1 MNEAREVTTHE
12 SRCPFGVPDVPD
24 TPAVAFY
31 CRLPGGRVRIP
42 TREDQALY
50 CRSGRF
56 FACPIV
62 RRYVRDN

>member
-1 MNEAREVTTHE
+1 MNERLVAVTE
-12 SRCPFGVPDVPD
+12 EGRCPFAVPEVPD

-56 FACPIV
+56 SACPVV
-62 RRYVRDN
+62 RHYVGDR